1 MAVQDVAAAA
11 LLTGRLRFAGR
22 GSDSLVSGSIEDSEP
37 TYQALYLAMGK
48 LHFDRTDYSV
58 VVKNK
63 ARPPIS
69 WKWEIYRAGRSTR
82 IDQSSVYFHTMATA
96 NQAGKEALKQM
107 LDKLFV

>member
-63 ARPPIS
+63 ARPPIF
-69 WKWEIYRAGRSTR
+69 IALG
-82 IDQSSVYFHTMATA
+82 DQPV
-96 NQAGKEALKQM
+96 
-107 LDKLFV
+107 